1 MQSRTCTHTK
11 RRHTAGS
18 AHTAGHSSGAHR
30 QMHRHT
36 RENPTSPAWRR
47 LCMWGISLGQWER
60 DESGAIAHT
69 HTIPGGERKR
79 WKLRDRTEA
88 WRGKEEK
95 KQQPTPIDHTAGTH
109 VQSPPTPAQY
119 SPCSCKTGTC
129 VRGWSFFCA
138 LLWLAACRC
147 VGENRGGG
155 REGGNERVKTKTE
168 WVSMRVLDTHAK
180 KNQTNEM

>member
-18 AHTAGHSSGAHR
+18 THTAGHSSGAHR

-36 RENPTSPAWRR
+36 RENPTSPAWCR

-69 HTIPGGERKR
+69 HTPSLEVSGKMKVERQNWSMKGKGGE
-79 WKLRDRTEA
+79 
-88 WRGKEEK
+88 

-109 VQSPPTPAQY
+109 VQTPPTPAQY

-147 VGENRGGG
+147 VGENRGGRWG
-155 REGGNERVKTKTE
+155 GGQWEGENKNRMGFNEGTWRPC
-168 WVSMRVLDTHAK
+168 K
-180 KNQTNEM
+180 KTNEM